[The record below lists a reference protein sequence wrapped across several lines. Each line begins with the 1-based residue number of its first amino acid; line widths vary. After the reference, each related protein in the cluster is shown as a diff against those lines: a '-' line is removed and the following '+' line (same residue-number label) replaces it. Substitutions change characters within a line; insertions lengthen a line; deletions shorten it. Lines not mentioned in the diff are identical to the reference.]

1 MQALKRMIAKLLRE
15 IADKIDA
22 GTTEISEYEAI
33 DILKVIAHR
42 PLSKEQ
48 ACRFL
53 NLSRSRFDDL
63 KRFFEKEKYANLISW
78 AIWDDNDIEDL
89 SMFDDLVRQGRIP
102 RGRKRKG
109 FKELIWYED
118 ELRHYVMSLT

>member
-22 GTTEISEYEAI
+22 GTCELSEQEALEIMGA
-33 DILKVIAHR
+33 VAHR
-42 PLSKEQ
+42 VLSKDQ
-48 ACRFL
+48 ACAFL
-53 NLSRSRFDDL
+53 NIKRSRFDDH
-63 KRFFEKEKYANLISW
+63 
-78 AIWDDNDIEDL
+78 
-89 SMFDDLVRQGRIP
+89 VRAGRIP

-118 ELRHYVMSLT
+118 ELRQCIIPLT